1 MSNKHSIF
9 RPRLLLG
16 SAILALP
23 LWVGAAAPDPARPGG
38 CDSGLHGGPP
48 HPPGQGMGPG
58 MGPRGPGPGFGPGFG
73 PGHDEDRPPPFLMG
87 LKLSDDQQDKIFNI
101 MHAAAPQLRD
111 QSKSVRKARDAL
123 RDMTHAAQFS
133 NDGAMTLAQA
143 AGKAEGQLA
152 YLRTRM
158 EHDLYAV
165 LTPEQQAEVA
175 KRHQEME
182 AHRGEGPAPR

>member
-1 MSNKHSIF
+1 MSIKRSDL
-9 RPRLLLG
+9 RARLLLG

-23 LWVGAAAPDPARPGG
+23 LSVGAAAPDAARPGG
-38 CDSGLHGGPP
+38 CDAGFHGGPP

-58 MGPRGPGPGFGPGFG
+58 MGPRGHSPGFGPD
-73 PGHDEDRPPPFLMG
+73 HEDNRPPPFLMG

-123 RDMTHAAQFS
+123 RDMTHSAQFS
-133 NDGAMTLAQA
+133 NDSAMTLAQT

-152 YLRTRM
+152 FLRTRM

-175 KRHQEME
+175 KRRQEME
-182 AHRGEGPAPR
+182 SHRGEGPPPR

>member
-1 MSNKHSIF
+1 MSKQANF
-9 RPRLLLG
+9 RTRLLLG
-16 SAILALP
+16 GAILTLP
-23 LWVGAAAPDPARPGG
+23 LCVGAAVPDAVRPGG
-38 CDSGLHGGPP
+38 CDAGFHGGPP
-48 HPPGQGMGPG
+48 HLPGQGMGPG
-58 MGPRGPGPGFGPGFG
+58 MGPRGPGPGFGADL
-73 PGHDEDRPPPFLMG
+73 DEDRPPPFMRG

-123 RDMTHAAQFS
+123 RDMTHSAQFT
-133 NDGAMTLAQA
+133 NDSALNLAQV

-165 LTPEQQAEVA
+165 LTSEQQAEVA

-182 AHRGEGPAPR
+182 AHRGEGPPPR